1 MLVML
6 LIITTKMEWYFICE
20 FQTIFM
26 LQFSSTIPAA
36 IAAKSH
42 FFCWYQ
48 EDRSCFSIG
57 KYLSG

>member
-36 IAAKSH
+36 IVDKSH
-42 FFCWYQ
+42 FFCLYQ
-48 EDRSCFSIG
+48 EEILFF
-57 KYLSG
+57 